1 MNKLSEKKVKEIL
14 LIEDNP
20 ADVRLMTEVL
30 KDINIEKN
38 ITVLEDGEKVMDYL
52 LKNGQFV
59 NAKRPDIILLDLNI
73 PKKDGF
79 KILEEIKT
87 SNALKTIPVIVIS
100 TSNSQENI
108 RQAYMLHAN
117 CYFVKPFQLDEFI
130 RIIRSIEE
138 FWLNLVTL
146 P

>member
-1 MNKLSEKKVKEIL
+1 MNKLADKKIKEIL

-20 ADVRLMTEVL
+20 ADVRLITEVL
-30 KDINIEKN
+30 KDFRVEKN
-38 ITVLEDGEKVMDYL
+38 ITVIEDGEKVMDYL

-100 TSNSQENI
+100 TSDSKENI
-108 RQAYMLHAN
+108 KQAYMLHAN

-130 RIIRSIEE
+130 KIIRSIEE
-138 FWLNLVTL
+138 FWLNLVNL